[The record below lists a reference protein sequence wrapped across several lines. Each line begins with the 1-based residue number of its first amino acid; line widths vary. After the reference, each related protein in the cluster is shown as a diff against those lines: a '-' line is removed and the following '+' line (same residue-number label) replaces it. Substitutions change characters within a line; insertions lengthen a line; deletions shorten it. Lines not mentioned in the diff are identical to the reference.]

1 MTNDLLAILPIVAVS
16 LWACALLL
24 IEAFLPERA
33 RPSVP
38 WLAAVGM
45 VAALVLVV
53 AVPPPVVA
61 AYGGMVEVDGLGRF
75 LQALFLLAGI
85 LAVPLAVD
93 YLQRRGIGRGEYYT
107 LLMFSVAGMMLMA
120 VAADLV
126 IVFLA
131 LELLSIPLYVLA
143 AFAWPRPESE
153 ESGMKYFL
161 LGAFASAFLVYG
173 TALAYGTTG
182 STNLRAIFDAL
193 QAGRADPLMLAVAS
207 ALLLVGLGFKVAAV
221 PFHMWT
227 PDVYQGA
234 PTSAVAFM
242 AVGAKAA
249 GFAVLLRLMLV
260 GFPIA
265 AEVWTP
271 IVSLLAAATMIWG
284 NVAAIAQTDIK
295 RMLAYSSIAHAGY
308 LLMAVAAGSAQPA
321 SPGAVSAAL
330 FYLLAYGVT
339 TIGAWAVV
347 LGLERADGSGTSLDD
362 YAGLARRRPWM
373 ALAMSVFMLSLIG
386 VPPTVGFL
394 GKFVVFGSAVEAGL
408 IGLAI
413 VGVLTSLV
421 SAYYYLR
428 VVIYMYMRPGE
439 AEVRREAWLTAAIA
453 ATALATL
460 LLGLLPGPLL
470 QLAAQAGAS
479 GLAP

>member
-1 MTNDLLAILPIVAVS
+1 MADDLFAILPIVVVS

-33 RPSVP
+33 RPAVP

-45 VAALVLVV
+45 AAALVLVV

-75 LQALFLLAGI
+75 LQALFLVAGL

-93 YLQRRGIGRGEYYT
+93 YIQRRGIGRGEYYT

-153 ESGMKYFL
+153 ESGVKYFL

-182 STNLRAIFDAL
+182 STNLRAILEAL
-193 QAGRADPLMLAVAS
+193 QAGRADPRMLAVAS
-207 ALLLVGLGFKVAAV
+207 SLLLVGLGFKVAAV

-227 PDVYQGA
+227 PDVYHGA

-249 GFAVLLRLMLV
+249 GFAVLLRLLLV

-265 AEVWTP
+265 ADVWMP
-271 IVSLLAAATMIWG
+271 IVSLMAAATMIWG

-308 LLMAVAAGSAQPA
+308 LLVAIAAGSAPSA
-321 SPGAVSAAL
+321 APDAVSAAL

-347 LGLERADGSGTSLDD
+347 VALEHADGSGTALSD
-362 YAGLARRRPWM
+362 YAGLARRRPWV
-373 ALAMSVFMLSLIG
+373 ALSMSLFMLSLIG
-386 VPPTVGFL
+386 VPPTLGFL

-408 IGLAI
+408 IGLAV
-413 VGVLTSLV
+413 VGVLTSLI

-453 ATALATL
+453 ATALATFF
-460 LLGLLPGPLL
+460 LGLLPGPLL
-470 QLAAQAGAS
+470 QLAAQAGVAI
-479 GLAP
+479 LAP